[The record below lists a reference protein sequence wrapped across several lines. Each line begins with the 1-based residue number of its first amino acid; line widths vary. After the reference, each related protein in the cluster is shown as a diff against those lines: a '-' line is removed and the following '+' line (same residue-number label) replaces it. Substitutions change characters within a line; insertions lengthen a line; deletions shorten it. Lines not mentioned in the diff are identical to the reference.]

1 MTYITRENFI
11 LPKETQDYYGLDTE
25 TTGLDPISDKLRL
38 VQIGN
43 TKEQF
48 VYDLFKLD
56 PEQIKL
62 LGNFITSNKFYIHN
76 ALFDVP
82 FLFNTFDIKF
92 INCIDTM
99 ILYKAILC

>member
-11 LPKETQDYYGLDTE
+11 LPTNSSDYYGLDTE

-56 PEQIKL
+56 SEQIKL
-62 LGNFITSNKFYIHN
+62 LGNFITSNKF
-76 ALFDVP
+76 
-82 FLFNTFDIKF
+82 FLTFI
-92 INCIDTM
+92 
-99 ILYKAILC
+99 